1 MAPLKEKIRDL
12 EQRFA
17 SGVFCFGFFVVVFV
31 SIEMLKYLL
40 IAQCEG
46 KHNGV
51 ISRFKGQCYICLH
64 FLL

>member
-17 SGVFCFGFFVVVFV
+17 SGFFCFVFFFVVFV

-40 IAQCEG
+40 IARCEG
-46 KHNGV
+46 KLNGL
-51 ISRFKGQCYICLH
+51 ISRFKCQRYICLH